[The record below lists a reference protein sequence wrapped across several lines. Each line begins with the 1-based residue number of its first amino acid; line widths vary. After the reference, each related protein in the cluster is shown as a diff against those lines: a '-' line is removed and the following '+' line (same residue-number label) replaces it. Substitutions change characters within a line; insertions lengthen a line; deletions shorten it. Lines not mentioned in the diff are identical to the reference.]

1 MCGGRTL
8 AAGESRERLSNQR
21 PVFRSRDPSGPIR
34 AQYSQKRCRDQTQQ
48 TWPAAINLM
57 ENQCS
62 VSRMYKNFLIFTK
75 KTCKNPKK
83 IIKFFNILR
92 CFGIM
97 SVSSIETLFNT
108 TLMVFFLEGK

>member
-34 AQYSQKRCRDQTQQ
+34 EQYSQKRCRDQTQQ

-62 VSRMYKNFLIFTK
+62 VSRMFLQKLSNFHKKTRKKSKENDLKNFYLK
-75 KTCKNPKK
+75 
-83 IIKFFNILR
+83 
-92 CFGIM
+92 
-97 SVSSIETLFNT
+97 
-108 TLMVFFLEGK
+108 VFLV